1 MFYCEAKYPGDKK
14 KKKNQ
19 SLTGMALLRSR
30 VFVFFVRQGSIS
42 LRYAISLI
50 CSFLSGATS
59 KLLVYLLLIACS
71 VSV

>member
-1 MFYCEAKYPGDKK
+1 MFFCEAKYPGDEKE
-14 KKKNQ
+14 
-19 SLTGMALLRSR
+19 SLTGMAWPSSGARCLCLA
-30 VFVFFVRQGSIS
+30 RQGSIS